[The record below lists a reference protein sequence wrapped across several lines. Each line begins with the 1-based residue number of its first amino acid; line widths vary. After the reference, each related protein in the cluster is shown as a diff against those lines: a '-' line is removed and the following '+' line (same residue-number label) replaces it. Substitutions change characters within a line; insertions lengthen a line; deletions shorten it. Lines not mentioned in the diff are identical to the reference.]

1 MMKRVKLLL
10 ITLLLLIS
18 GGFCLARLTVADK
31 NQEFEEIS
39 VEEVKNRIAD
49 EKEMVV
55 YFGKNSCEACRVF
68 TPILSE
74 AAKKSS
80 KTILFLDGDNLETKE
95 FSEKYNI
102 SGTPTLIIIKNG
114 KVLRYEGVMDLAE
127 TLSVLEI

>member
-1 MMKRVKLLL
+1 MKRMKLVLLAILLL
-10 ITLLLLIS
+10 VS
-18 GGFCLARLTVADK
+18 GGFCLTHLTFADK

-39 VEEVKNRIAD
+39 ITEVESRVAK
-49 EKEMVV
+49 EKDMIV

-74 AAKKSS
+74 AAKRSGK
-80 KTILFLDGDNLETKE
+80 KILFLDGDNFATKE

-114 KVLRYEGVMDLAE
+114 KVLRYEGVMELEE
-127 TLSVLEI
+127 TLSILET